1 MSMSEKGDNSVKYLQ
16 NFAKSKLY
24 AIYHDPSLSG
34 YPDIVV
40 TRSVMG
46 KMPKSEKVN
55 NSIKYSQNFTKS

>member
-1 MSMSEKGDNSVKYLQ
+1 MPFIMILARVSPVVLFTIYMPKSEKGDNSVKYLK

-40 TRSVMG
+40 TRSCMG
-46 KMPKSEKVN
+46 
-55 NSIKYSQNFTKS
+55 